1 MRKTIIF
8 GLMLSLL
15 AASAV
20 FAGQT
25 TVVKVKVEV
34 ANVRAEPDAS
44 SPIVKQVPKGTLLE
58 ANSQVGVWFEVTIL
72 DDSGASISAYIHSRI
87 VDVIGEEAPVQEPR
101 VQPRVSPQRQP
112 ARQAPAA
119 PAYPSY
125 PARAPGKLRV
135 LGGLDMASVTY
146 SQDGSTQAGAS
157 IDDYKKS
164 KMGLLGGI
172 GYEFGG
178 QMGVEIDFLYM
189 QKGVKFAGIYNTNGA
204 GTGVDF
210 DVKVKLDVVTIPVLF
225 KFKLAPGSTPYVL
238 AGGEIGYI
246 LSSKLDYDAVNLE
259 TDEIYA
265 GTEDLKDQ
273 ENMNSIDYGLVLGA
287 GYELIGGPVPL
298 SVEARYHMGLANL
311 VKYDETLPGSV
322 QNSDYVKTNALVLL
336 LGFRF

>member
-1 MRKTIIF
+1 MKRTIIF
-8 GLMLSLL
+8 GLMLTLL

-58 ANSQVGVWFEVTIL
+58 ANSRVGVWFEVTIL

-87 VDVIGEEAPVQEPR
+87 VDVVGEDAPVQETR
-101 VQPRVSPQRQP
+101 VQPRVAPQRQP

-119 PAYPSY
+119 YPSY
-125 PARAPGKLRV
+125 PRSPGKLRA
-135 LGGLDMASVTY
+135 LGGLAMASVTY
-146 SQDGSTQAGAS
+146 SEDGSAQAGAS

-225 KFKLAPGSTPYVL
+225 KFKLAPGSTPYLL

-259 TDEIYA
+259 TDEIYT

-298 SVEARYHMGLANL
+298 SIEARYHMGLANL
-311 VKYDETLPGSV
+311 IKYDDTLSGSV
-322 QNSDYVKTNALVLL
+322 QSSDYVKTNALVLL